1 LGRVW
6 SETKTLEEL
15 GYKEGDV
22 VSAFVFDEQ

>member
-1 LGRVW
+1 VW

-22 VSAFVFDEQ
+22 VSAFIFDEQ